1 MIDQIRKEFT
11 HARKIEEETQSEVQ
25 GRKIANSL
33 DLSPLEAFGNNYFLL
48 ILDDRAAESAEQFIA
63 ELGIPANNSLFEQ
76 INTRAVDAIKQRGA
90 ELVTQI
96 DEATRNGI
104 AGIISDS
111 LERNLSV
118 EDIIAELVTSYE
130 FSEERAELIARTE
143 IGIANSQGTLAGMR
157 ELQAQGVQIKKAW
170 FPDPQA
176 CPICLEN
183 ADEGFID
190 IDDTFPSGDDAPL
203 AHPNCECSL
212 ISETDLPEE

>member
-1 MIDQIRKEFT
+1 MPHVTDQIRKELT
-11 HARKIEEETQSEVQ
+11 HARKADDEQD
-25 GRKIANSL
+25 GRKIADGL
-33 DLSPLEAFGNNYFLL
+33 DLSPLEAFSATAFLST
-48 ILDDRAAESAEQFIA
+48 LDDRAIESGEQFLA
-63 ELGIPANNSLFEQ
+63 EIGIPRNNGLFEQ
-76 INTRAVDAIKQRGA
+76 VNTRAVQYIRQRGA

-104 AGIISDS
+104 ADIIADS

-118 EDIIAELVTSYE
+118 DDIIAELVASYD

-157 ELQAQGVQIKKAW
+157 ELQAQGVSIKKAW
-170 FPDPQA
+170 FPDAEA
-176 CPICLEN
+176 CPVCLEN

-203 AHPNCECSL
+203 SHPNCECSL
-212 ISETDLPEE
+212 ISEIEE